1 MFLLKSIRSKFILFI
16 SLLILAMVGIFVGIV
31 IDLNKRSL
39 SRIEEINDT
48 LMTEALKAEW
58 EARGRAQAS
67 LLAIQFVQ
75 PLHELDVSE
84 MHYFANLALKEK
96 GFLYVY
102 VQDEKGQVLVDAT
115 EGSALMGSVLTDET
129 TKRALAAEDVI
140 VQEKS
145 DVVDVAAPILA
156 GTKRLGVVRIGLSTD
171 GIHQA
176 TATMTKQIDDSI
188 DRSLTVT
195 MKLALFLFPVIAIPA
210 IITGWF
216 FMRGLFSPIEDLMRG
231 TEEIAGGDL
240 AYRIK
245 TKSEDEIGQLAA
257 SFNKMTEDLQR
268 TTVSKDYVDNIVK
281 SMVDTLIVVAPEGTI
296 QMVNQATCD
305 LLGYEQDELVG
316 RSVETVFGEER
327 TDSRTVIDDLIEKGC
342 VSNVEK
348 TYLAQDGTKVPV
360 LFSGA
365 VMREGNGRVQ
375 GLVCLAHDITER
387 KRAEETIQQMAYYDV
402 LTGLPNRTL
411 LNDRLTLELAHAH
424 RNRHMLAI
432 LFLDLDRFKDIN
444 DTLGHSVGDQ
454 VLRGVAGRLIE
465 CVRGDDTVA
474 RLGGDEFIVLLPALR
489 YAEDATKVAQK
500 VLDSLKLP
508 MTLGGRE
515 LYVTTSIGIALYP
528 NDGTNVESLLKNAD
542 TAMYHAKEQG
552 KDNWQ
557 LYTSEL
563 HVNTSERLALE
574 HNLRSALERK
584 ELVVHYQPQVDV
596 STGGVVGVEALV
608 RWQHREKGLIYPNE
622 FISLAED
629 TGLIVPIGEW
639 VLRTACAQNKAWQ
652 DAGLPKVH
660 VSVNLST
667 RQFQQ
672 KNLVEMV
679 DEVLKETG
687 LEHRLL
693 VLEITEGTAMHNVE
707 VTAGKLR
714 QLKRLLIQVAIDD
727 LGTGYS
733 SLGYLKKFPIDRL
746 KIDRSFMCGVTE
758 DTNDGAIVMAM
769 IAMAKGLK
777 LKVLAEGVETE
788 EQLTFLKKL
797 QCDEVQGYLFGR
809 AVSAEEI
816 GMKLAQGGPLI

>member
-1 MFLLKSIRSKFILFI
+1 MFRLKSIRSKFILFI
-16 SLLILAMVGIFVGIV
+16 SLLILVIVGVFVGIV
-31 IDLNKRSL
+31 INLNERSL
-39 SRIEEINDT
+39 SKVEEINET
-48 LMTEALKAEW
+48 LMTEALEEEW
-58 EARGRAQAS
+58 EEKGRTLAS
-67 LLAIQFVQ
+67 VLALQFVR
-75 PLHELDVSE
+75 PMHELDVSE
-84 MHYFANLALKEK
+84 MHYFANLALEEK

-115 EGSALMGSVLTDET
+115 DGSVLMGSMLTDES
-129 TKRALAAEDVI
+129 TKRALAAEGVI
-140 VQEKS
+140 VQRRA
-145 DVVDVAAPILA
+145 DVVDVAAPVVA
-156 GTKRLGVVRIGLSTD
+156 GTKRLGIVRIGFSTG
-171 GIHQA
+171 GIHQT
-176 TATMTKQIDDSI
+176 TATMTRQIGASI
-188 DRSLTVT
+188 DKSLTVT
-195 MKLALFLFPVIAIPA
+195 MKLVLILFPVIAIFA
-210 IITGWF
+210 IITGWL

-240 AYRIK
+240 TYRIK
-245 TKSEDEIGQLAA
+245 TKSEDEIGRLAA
-257 SFNKMTEDLQR
+257 SFNKMTEDLQK

-281 SMVDTLIVVAPEGTI
+281 SMVDTLIVVAPGGTI

-305 LLGYEQDELVG
+305 LLGYEKDDIIG
-316 RSVETVFGEER
+316 KPVEMIFGEER
-327 TDSRTVIDDLIEKGC
+327 HTDGRTVINDLIEKGF
-342 VSNVEK
+342 VSSLEK
-348 TYLAQDGTKVPV
+348 TYLTQDGTKIPV

-365 VMREGNGRVQ
+365 VMREGDGRVQ

-387 KRAEETIQQMAYYDV
+387 KRAEETIQQMAYYDM

-424 RNRHMLAI
+424 RNRHMLAV

-454 VLRGVAGRLIE
+454 LLRRVAGRLTQ

-474 RLGGDEFIVLLPALR
+474 RLGGDEFIVLLPALK
-489 YAEDATKVAQK
+489 YTEDAAKVAQK
-500 VLDSLKLP
+500 VLDSLKQP

-515 LYVTTSIGIALYP
+515 LYVTTSVGVALYP
-528 NDGTNVESLLKNAD
+528 NDGTSVDTLLKNAD
-542 TAMYHAKEQG
+542 AAMYHAKEQG

-557 LYTSEL
+557 PYTSEL

-584 ELVVHYQPQVDV
+584 ELVVHYQPQVNV
-596 STGGVVGVEALV
+596 NTGGVVGVEALV
-608 RWQHREKGLIYPNE
+608 RWRHREKELIYPNE

-639 VLRTACAQNKAWQ
+639 ILRTACVQNKNWQ

-660 VSVNLST
+660 VSVNLSA

-679 DEVLKETG
+679 DRVLRETG
-687 LEHRLL
+687 LEHRFL

-714 QLKRLLIQVAIDD
+714 QLKELFVQVAIDD

-733 SLGYLKKFPIDRL
+733 SLGYLKRFPIDRL
-746 KIDRSFMCGVTE
+746 KIDRSFVCDVTE
-758 DTNDGAIVMAM
+758 DTNDGAIVTAI
-769 IAMAKGLK
+769 IAMAKSLK

-788 EQLTFLKKL
+788 GQLAFLKKL
-797 QCDEVQGYLFGR
+797 QCDEMQGYLFGGP
-809 AVSAEEI
+809 VSAEEI
-816 GMKLAQGGPLI
+816 GMKLAQG